1 MEKRKK
7 LEQALIIKE
16 EKISQIQKMETKLE
30 EEFNNLGIRSEI
42 YSLDVKVGENLI
54 QNHKAFIKEL
64 ENDKYLTT
72 HNEMKDSKRL
82 EIAYA
87 NSSLN
92 VDKFF
97 IDKLLLAWKDR
108 KVTTFNEE
116 QIKKLIEVR
125 KKMKKRSIRFQN
137 KYYSDEQKKIA

>member
-42 YSLDVKVGENLI
+42 YSLDVKAGENLI
-54 QNHKAFIKEL
+54 QNHKAFIKKL

-72 HNEMKDSKRL
+72 HKEMKDFKRL

-97 IDKLLLAWKDR
+97 IDKLSLARKEQ
-108 KVTTFNEE
+108 KVTTFDEE
-116 QIKKLIEVR
+116 QIKKLIEIR
-125 KKMKKRSIRFQN
+125 KKIKKGQFDS
-137 KYYSDEQKKIA
+137 K